1 MRTGS
6 NGDATA
12 ATGTV
17 TADAATWCAAC
28 RRGGQA
34 AAAAL

>member
-1 MRTGS
+1 MRMGS

-17 TADAATWCAAC
+17 TADVATWCVVC